1 MLNLIDRL
9 FRLLNREFKRLKTS
23 SNCDT
28 KKKHLRPHLNQ
39 GVLQGPK
46 DIYYDFINH
55 MQEVL
60 TQGGTRLILNH
71 KAFKNLVQRY
81 PERSLLSEYTNE

>member
-1 MLNLIDRL
+1 M
-9 FRLLNREFKRLKTS
+9 
-23 SNCDT
+23 
-28 KKKHLRPHLNQ
+28 
-39 GVLQGPK
+39 
-46 DIYYDFINH
+46 YDFINH

-81 PERSLLSEYTNE
+81 PERSLLSEYTNDELMYMVQKYRASELQYLGINKQDSEQNMTNLIISNNEENN